1 MRQALL
7 NLLSITESNSLQGG
21 YSLNDVVLRPLSNG
35 QIYEWIYFGETGA
48 KFRLIQI
55 VRQHRATIYDCNPP
69 LVDLYLGS
77 ISQLCLNEV
86 VDIDGVFV
94 APKARLILSPDF
106 VLSRVE
112 NKENPRNII
121 KKAPFVTLGSGKW

>member
-1 MRQALL
+1 VRQALF
-7 NLLSITESNSLQGG
+7 NLLSITESNSFRG

-55 VRQHRATIYDCNPP
+55 ARRHRATIYDCNPR

-77 ISQLCLNEV
+77 ISQLCLTEV

-94 APKARLILSPDF
+94 PPKARLILSPDF

-112 NKENPRNII
+112 NKENLTNII
-121 KKAPFVTLGSGKW
+121 KEAPFVTLGSGKW